1 MTLRGDNMGLYDIFK
16 ENEQIN
22 NILQSEQFQYSE
34 KIMEMRIKLDLS
46 VKEIAEIIGV
56 TKEKYLDL
64 EYSSLDI
71 PVEEY
76 RKALENLYNFENNI
90 FAVTKEHFVWTNK
103 KLSADL
109 LKAFIIENKIKTT
122 SEVVENI
129 NQSSFI
135 CEIDKVHLQK
145 QSEPLWSDEIYN
157 STFLIDMKSDND
169 KVLLTA

>member
-1 MTLRGDNMGLYDIFK
+1 MGLYDIFT

-22 NILQSEQFQYSE
+22 SILQSEQFQYSE
-34 KIMEMRIKLDLS
+34 KIMEMRIKLNLS
-46 VKEIAEIIGV
+46 VKEIAKIIGV
-56 TKEKYLDL
+56 TEEKYLDL

-76 RKALENLYNFENNI
+76 KNALEKLYNFENNI
-90 FAVTKEHFVWTNK
+90 FTVTKAHFVWTNK

-109 LKAFIIENKIKTT
+109 LTAFTIKNKIKNT

-135 CEIDKVHLQK
+135 CEIDKERSQN
-145 QSEPLWSDEIYN
+145 QSETLWSSEKYN
-157 STFLIDMKSDND
+157 STFSIDIKSANS

>member
-1 MTLRGDNMGLYDIFK
+1 MGLYDIFK

-46 VKEIAEIIGV
+46 VKEIAKIIGV

-76 RKALENLYNFENNI
+76 KKALENLYNFENNI

>member
-1 MTLRGDNMGLYDIFK
+1 MGLYDIFT

-22 NILQSEQFQYSE
+22 SILQSEQFQYSE

-46 VKEIAEIIGV
+46 VKEIAKIIGV
-56 TKEKYLDL
+56 TEEKYLDL

-76 RKALENLYNFENNI
+76 KNALENLYIFENNI
-90 FAVTKEHFVWTNK
+90 FTVTKEHFVWTDK
-103 KLSADL
+103 KLSVDL
-109 LKAFIIENKIKTT
+109 LKAFTIKNKIKNT
-122 SEVVENI
+122 SEIVENI

-135 CEIDKVHLQK
+135 YEVDKAHSQK
-145 QSEPLWSDEIYN
+145 QSETLWPDEIYN
-157 STFLIDMKSDND
+157 STFSIDIKSDND

>member
-46 VKEIAEIIGV
+46 VKEIAKIIGV
-56 TKEKYLDL
+56 TEEKYLDL

-71 PVEEY
+71 PIEEY
-76 RKALENLYNFENNI
+76 KNALENLYNFENNI
-90 FAVTKEHFVWTNK
+90 FTVTKEHFVWTNK

-109 LKAFIIENKIKTT
+109 LKAFTIKNKIKNT
-122 SEVVENI
+122 SEIVENI

-135 CEIDKVHLQK
+135 YEIDKQHSQK
-145 QSEPLWSDEIYN
+145 QNETLWSDEIYN
-157 STFLIDMKSDND
+157 STFSIDIKSDND

>member
-1 MTLRGDNMGLYDIFK
+1 MLG
-16 ENEQIN
+16 
-22 NILQSEQFQYSE
+22 
-34 KIMEMRIKLDLS
+34 
-46 VKEIAEIIGV
+46 
-56 TKEKYLDL
+56 
-64 EYSSLDI
+64 
-71 PVEEY
+71 
-76 RKALENLYNFENNI
+76 
-90 FAVTKEHFVWTNK
+90 
-103 KLSADL
+103 
-109 LKAFIIENKIKTT
+109 AFIIENKIKTT

>member
-34 KIMEMRIKLDLS
+34 KIMEIRIKLDLS
-46 VKEIAEIIGV
+46 VKEIAKIIGV

-76 RKALENLYNFENNI
+76 KKALENLYNFENNI